1 MATASDSHQ
10 ETLGDGDPRAELRVS
25 AYDKVASLLIAL
37 LMVVGFFVLL
47 LFIIW
52 LTGRLL
58 FTKAPIPVELLEY
71 AGRGDHA
78 AGFERDMEEPGMEEM
93 EELMEPQVE
102 ATLEAITDVVS
113 NQAAAFDAIAMSAAA
128 SSKGSGM
135 GDSRPPGPL
144 GEGVT
149 DVIPP
154 WERWEIRFSTAGIDV
169 YARQLDH
176 FKIELGAAG
185 GGMSKVD
192 YAYDLAGSPPKHRQG
207 NPEEEGRMYMTWKG
221 GGPMAAFDRQLLGRA
236 RIKTDR
242 RMLLQFYPKPTEQM
256 LQNVEF
262 QAAADEHGIT
272 PPELDPRIL
281 LKTIFGVRS
290 VRGGGYEFHVIEQYF
305 RPPPLS

>member
-10 ETLGDGDPRAELRVS
+10 EVSEVAESRAALRVS
-25 AYDKVASLLIAL
+25 AYDNVASLLIAL
-37 LMVVGFFVLL
+37 LILIGFAVLM

-78 AGFERDMEEPGMEEM
+78 AGFERDPEEPGMEEM
-93 EELMEPQVE
+93 EELMEPQIE
-102 ATLEAITDVVS
+102 ATLEAVTDVVTS
-113 NQAAAFDAIAMSAAA
+113 QAASFDSIAMSAAA

-135 GDSRPPGPL
+135 GDNRPPGPL

-154 WERWEIRFSTAGIDV
+154 WERWEIRFSTSGIGV

-176 FKIELGAAG
+176 FNIELGAAG
-185 GGMSKVD
+185 GGSPKVD
-192 YAYDLAGSPPKHRQG
+192 YAYQLAGSPPKHRLG
-207 NPEEEGRMYMTWKG
+207 NPEDEDRMYMTWKG
-221 GGPMAAFDRQLLGRA
+221 GGPMAAFDRQLISRA
-236 RIKTDR
+236 GIKTDR
-242 RMLLQFYPKPTEQM
+242 RALLQFYPKATEQM

-262 QAAADEHGIT
+262 QAAAEANGTT
-272 PPELDPRIL
+272 PQQLDPRIL

-290 VRGGGYEFHVIEQYF
+290 TRSGYEFYVIDQRF
-305 RPPPLS
+305 RPPPAS